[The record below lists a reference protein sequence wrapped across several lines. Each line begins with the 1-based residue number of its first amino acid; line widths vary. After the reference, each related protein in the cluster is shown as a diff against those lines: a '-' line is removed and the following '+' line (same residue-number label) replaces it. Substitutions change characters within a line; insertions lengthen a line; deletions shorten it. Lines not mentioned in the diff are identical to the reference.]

1 MTDGFEGYV
10 TASVMS
16 PGNDDASEQAP
27 VQGTSRVMQVRG
39 AGRRA
44 SFISLMS
51 LSKNL
56 LANPID
62 SSGAVSFI
70 LEHIMNK

>member
-27 VQGTSRVMQVRG
+27 VQGTSRVMQVRDE
-39 AGRRA
+39 
-44 SFISLMS
+44 SFFHL
-51 LSKNL
+51 
-56 LANPID
+56 ID
-62 SSGAVSFI
+62 VVAEKSSRQFD
-70 LEHIMNK
+70 